1 MGRKSIKDVR
11 RQEIVK
17 AFYKTAKLEGL
28 QNASIAKIAEEMNVN
43 PSLILH
49 NFKNKD
55 ELVLA
60 LIDYILNRY
69 QNIYVTKKEGSSI
82 DHLVEVLN
90 NLFSRK
96 WNALISDDV
105 YYSCYSL
112 IFRNNVIRSK
122 YKELH
127 DSLRT
132 WLENHLVECIT
143 EGSLDIK
150 NPKRTANLIYTVLE
164 GAYYYL
170 CMEKNT
176 VRKDEIMEQY
186 KQHAFEILGLE
197 QPMQKT

>member
-1 MGRKSIKDVR
+1 MGRKSIKALR
-11 RQEIVK
+11 RQEIIA
-17 AFYKTAKLEGL
+17 AFYKTAKNEGL
-28 QNASIAKIAEEMNVN
+28 HNASIAKIAEAIDVN

-60 LIDYILNRY
+60 LIDYILSRY
-69 QNIYVTKKEGSSI
+69 QKIYTTQQEGSSI
-82 DHLVEVLN
+82 DHLHEVLK

-96 WNALISDDV
+96 WNTLISDDV

-127 DSLRT
+127 DSLRV
-132 WLENHLVECIT
+132 WLEQHLVECIK
-143 EGSLDIK
+143 EGSLQIED
-150 NPKRTANLIYTVLE
+150 PKRTANLIYTILE

-176 VRKDEIMEQY
+176 AKKDEIMGQY
-186 KQHAFEILGLE
+186 KQHAYQILGLE
-197 QPMQKT
+197 MQ

>member
-1 MGRKSIKDVR
+1 MGRKSIKALR
-11 RQEIVK
+11 RQEIIA
-17 AFYKTAKLEGL
+17 AFYKTAKNEGL
-28 QNASIAKIAEEMNVN
+28 HNASIAKIAEAIDVN

-60 LIDYILNRY
+60 LIDYILSRY
-69 QNIYVTKKEGSSI
+69 QKIYFTQKEGSSI
-82 DHLVEVLN
+82 DHLHEVLK

-127 DSLRT
+127 DSLRV
-132 WLENHLVECIT
+132 WLEQHLVECIK
-143 EGSLDIK
+143 EGSLHIDD
-150 NPKRTANLIYTVLE
+150 PKRTANLIYTILE

-170 CMEKNT
+170 CMEKDAAK
-176 VRKDEIMEQY
+176 KDEIMEQY
-186 KQHAFEILGLE
+186 RQHAYQILGLE
-197 QPMQKT
+197 AV

>member
-1 MGRKSIKDVR
+1 MGRKNIKDLR

-17 AFYKTAKLEGL
+17 AFYKTAKAEGL
-28 QNASIAKIAEEMNVN
+28 QNTSIAKIAEAMDVN

-60 LIDYILNRY
+60 LIDYILSRY
-69 QNIYVTKKEGSSI
+69 QKIYSTQKDGTSI
-82 DHLVEVLN
+82 DHLKEVLN

-127 DSLRT
+127 DSLRV
-132 WLENHLVECIT
+132 WLESHLLECIE
-143 EGSLDIK
+143 EGSLKLKD
-150 NPKRTANLIYTVLE
+150 PKRTANLIYTILE

-170 CMEKNT
+170 CMEKN
-176 VRKDEIMEQY
+176 VAKKDEIMEQY
-186 KQHAFEILGLE
+186 KQHAYDILKLE
-197 QPMQKT
+197 A

>member
-1 MGRKSIKDVR
+1 MGRKSIKDLR

-17 AFYKTAKLEGL
+17 AFYKTAKVEGL
-28 QNASIAKIAEEMNVN
+28 HNASIAKIAEAIDVN

-60 LIDYILNRY
+60 LIDYILSRY
-69 QNIYVTKKEGSSI
+69 QKIYTTQKDGSSI
-82 DHLVEVLN
+82 DHLREVLN

-96 WNALISDDV
+96 WNVLISDDV

-122 YKELH
+122 YKDLH
-127 DSLRT
+127 DSLRL
-132 WLENHLVECIT
+132 WLESHLVECIE
-143 EGSLDIK
+143 EGSLQIED
-150 NPKRTANLIYTVLE
+150 PKRTANLIYTILE

-170 CMEKNT
+170 CMEKNAAT
-176 VRKDEIMEQY
+176 KDEIMEQY
-186 KQHAFEILGLE
+186 KQHAYQILGLE
-197 QPMQKT
+197 MQ